1 MYDDVD
7 ISKASHIL
15 DISTKIFKK
24 NVDLFPPFLLNMSI
38 NLTTFPSVLKLA
50 DVTPLQSNYWP
61 ISVLPNQSTI
71 FENILYS
78 QIVPYFEE
86 IFSKYQ
92 TGFRKGFNSQDCL
105 IAMIKNFRN
114 SLHKGGKYVAL
125 LTDLPKAFDCLPDD
139 LKISK
144 LQV

>member
-1 MYDDVD
+1 
-7 ISKASHIL
+7 
-15 DISTKIFKK
+15 
-24 NVDLFPPFLLNMSI
+24 MSI
-38 NLTTFPSVLKLA
+38 NSTTFPSILKLA
-50 DVTPLQSNYWP
+50 VVTPLQNNYWP
-61 ISVLPNQSTI
+61 VSVLPSQSII
-71 FENILYS
+71 FENTLYY
-78 QIVPYFEE
+78 QIAPYFEK